1 MQISDGIRHVGDG
14 WLEVTEERLQGLIV
28 HEDINDVYDVEQTP
42 FARGKFAAVRK
53 AVHKKSGVSF
63 AAKFLR
69 RRRRAQCWAKDICH
83 EIAVLMLCSDS
94 EHIVK
99 LHSVHETRSE
109 TALILELATG
119 GELQAI
125 LDNVGEL
132 TESQARTCMREI
144 LRALQYL
151 HKKCIA
157 HLDLKPQNIL
167 LCGEN
172 VEDGLKLCDFG
183 ISRIVE
189 EGGKICEILGTPD
202 YVAPEVLQYDPLCLE
217 TDIWSV
223 GVLAYVL
230 LTGFSPFGGDTKQ
243 ETFLNISQCSLT
255 FPEELFEGVS
265 AEAIDFIRSALRVKP
280 CDRMS
285 AAECL
290 EHKWLKEPQPSRYLS
305 DPATAEATE
314 EEEEEEEEEE
324 SDDSDTSDNKEN
336 VACATNKPEME
347 PKILILSHHQATLFP
362 DAPTT
367 PKVSRKA
374 PPDSPPSVKAL
385 VKKFQLDNQE
395 VIDVSPKAETGGTPA
410 AATGEDC
417 SARCA
422 VITCLACA
430 GLSVSACRHH
440 TSPTSRKAMSLD
452 QRITC

>member
-1 MQISDGIRHVGDG
+1 M
-14 WLEVTEERLQGLIV
+14 
-28 HEDINDVYDVEQTP
+28 
-42 FARGKFAAVRK
+42 
-53 AVHKKSGVSF
+53 SF

-69 RRRRAQCWAKDICH
+69 RRRRAQSQAKDICH

-99 LHSVHETRSE
+99 LHSVHETQSE
-109 TALILELATG
+109 IALILELATG

-167 LCGEN
+167 LCGGT

-183 ISRIVE
+183 ISRVVE
-189 EGGKICEILGTPD
+189 EGGKIREILGTPD
-202 YVAPEVLQYDPLCLE
+202 YVAPEVLNYEPLCLE

-230 LTGFSPFGGDTKQ
+230 LTGCSPFGGDTKQ

-265 AEAIDFIRSALRVKP
+265 AEAIDFIRSALRIKP

-285 AAECL
+285 AAQCL
-290 EHKWLKEPQPSRYLS
+290 EHKWLKEEAPSRYLS
-305 DPATAEATE
+305 DPATEDAVATETDPE
-314 EEEEEEEEEE
+314 EEEDDEEEDSE
-324 SDDSDTSDNKEN
+324 DSDTSENKEN
-336 VACATNKPEME
+336 VSCARNTSTDHDAVVTCE
-347 PKILILSHHQATLFP
+347 KILILSHHQQATLFP

-395 VIDVSPKAETGGTPA
+395 VIDVSPKRDAHQLDLPTESVPTAAPA
-410 AATGEDC
+410 DDC
-417 SARCA
+417 SARCS

-440 TSPTSRKAMSLD
+440 TSPTSRKTLVD

>member
-1 MQISDGIRHVGDG
+1 MQISDGIRHIGDG
-14 WLEVTEERLQGLIV
+14 RMEVAEERLQGLIV
-28 HEDINDVYDVEQTP
+28 NENINEIYDVEQTP

-53 AVHKKSGVSF
+53 AVHKKNGVSF

-69 RRRRAQCWAKDICH
+69 RMRRAQSQEKDICH

-99 LHSVHETRSE
+99 LHSVHETKSE
-109 TALILELATG
+109 IALILELATG

-167 LCGEN
+167 LCGDK

-183 ISRIVE
+183 ISRVVE
-189 EGGKICEILGTPD
+189 EGGKIRDILGTPD
-202 YVAPEVLQYDPLCLE
+202 YVAPEVIQYEPLCLK

-230 LTGFSPFGGDTKQ
+230 LTGCSPFGGDTKQ
-243 ETFLNISQCSLT
+243 ETFLNISQCNLT

-265 AEAIDFIRSALRVKP
+265 LEAIDFIRSALKIEP
-280 CDRMS
+280 IDRMS
-285 AAECL
+285 ASQCL
-290 EHKWLKEPQPSRYLS
+290 EHKWLQDDTPLRYLS
-305 DPATAEATE
+305 EPPTEEDAAAEDTAEE
-314 EEEEEEEEEE
+314 E
-324 SDDSDTSDNKEN
+324 DSDTSDKEN
-336 VACATNKPEME
+336 VLCARNATEHEVPCE
-347 PKILILSHHQATLFP
+347 KILIFSNHQQATLFP

-385 VKKFQLDNQE
+385 VKKFQLDTQE
-395 VIDVSPKAETGGTPA
+395 VLDVVSPKTHDLPAETT
-410 AATGEDC
+410 TTTDDL
-417 SARCA
+417 SARCS

-430 GLSVSACRHH
+430 GLTVSVCRHH
-440 TSPTSRKAMSLD
+440 TSPTSRKTLVD